1 MHRDAFTLIEM
12 LVVLAIIG
20 ILAGIFGW
28 SLLSS
33 IRKAELREA
42 ANQVASDFRRARS
55 QAQRGSADVVVDWTL
70 DAGGK
75 ISSYS
80 VAGQSRPVV
89 NRVSMSCTTGCGS
102 GSSTINKVTYTAPY
116 GELGATGNVFTLRSP
131 MTSLPSIEVRIVG
144 VTGKVIVA
152 GGS

>member
-1 MHRDAFTLIEM
+1 MHKDAFTLIEF

-55 QAQRGSADVVVDWTL
+55 QAQRGSADVVIEWTL
-70 DAGGK
+70 DTNGNITA
-75 ISSYS
+75 YS
-80 VAGQSRPVV
+80 VAGQSRPVA
-89 NRVSMSCTTGCGS
+89 NRVKISCTTGCGTS
-102 GSSTINKVTYTAPY
+102 NKVTYTAPY

>member
-1 MHRDAFTLIEM
+1 MKISAFTLVEI
-12 LVVLAIIG
+12 LIVLAIIG

-28 SLLSS
+28 NVISS

-55 QAQRGSADVVVDWTL
+55 QAQRGSADVAIDWTL
-70 DAGGK
+70 DTNGNITA
-75 ISSYS
+75 YS

-89 NRVSMSCTTGCGS
+89 NKVSMSCTTGCGS
-102 GSSTINKVTYTAPY
+102 GSSITNKVTYTAPY

>member
-1 MHRDAFTLIEM
+1 MPAKGFTLLELII
-12 LVVLAIIG
+12 VIAIIA
-20 ILAGIFGW
+20 IIAGIFGNN
-28 SLLSS
+28 LIRS
-33 IRKAELREA
+33 IRAAELREA

-75 ISSYS
+75 ISSYR
-80 VAGQSRPVV
+80 VAGQSRPVA
-89 NRVSMSCTTGCGS
+89 NRVSMSCTPSCGS